1 MKALKRR
8 RRPPVKISPLVFP
21 VLLAAANFLPLS
33 YMIGFFAAVAAHE
46 AGHVFALKMMKCPI
60 YGVEFSP
67 GGVILECSPK
77 SYKDDLIS
85 AAAGPAASFL
95 FAAVIAVFSA
105 PSGGTPSAFYISLLL
120 GFLNLLPVEGLDGG
134 RALSA
139 FLAQK
144 SGLPPP
150 RPAEA
155 FINAAALMLL
165 LIVSCFLLL
174 RTGDNPTMLV
184 FCLGAMMK
192 GEREAA

>member
-21 VLLAAANFLPLS
+21 VLLAAANYLPIPYIVGFL
-33 YMIGFFAAVAAHE
+33 AAVASHE
-46 AGHVFALKMMKCPI
+46 AGHVFALKTLKCPI
-60 YGVEFSP
+60 YGVELSP

-95 FAAVIAVFSA
+95 FAAVVAIFNAGSFV
-105 PSGGTPSAFYISLLL
+105 TPPAFYISLLL

-139 FLAQK
+139 FLSQK

-150 RPAEA
+150 HPAEA
-155 FINAAALMLL
+155 FINAAALALL
-165 LIVSCFLLL
+165 FFVSCFLFLE
-174 RTGDNPTMLV
+174 TGENPTMLV

-192 GEREAA
+192 GERETA